1 MSEKLEN
8 AVRPGLLRIL
18 AAIFY
23 DFWLIAAI
31 WLIGTTL
38 DAVIRNALMDHV
50 GDGNYLVLQSYLL
63 LSPWIF
69 FAWFWMHGGQTL
81 GMRSWRIKVVEL
93 NGDPISRI
101 ATIKRYLAALLS
113 WLPLGLGFIWV
124 LFDKE
129 NRSWHDLL
137 SNTRLVMV
145 QKRNKS

>member
-8 AVRPGLLRIL
+8 AAKPGLLRIL

-50 GDGNYLVLQSYLL
+50 GDGNYLALQAYLL
-63 LSPWIF
+63 LSPWVF

-81 GMRSWRIKVVEL
+81 GMRS
-93 NGDPISRI
+93 
-101 ATIKRYLAALLS
+101 
-113 WLPLGLGFIWV
+113 
-124 LFDKE
+124 
-129 NRSWHDLL
+129 
-137 SNTRLVMV
+137 
-145 QKRNKS
+145 

>member
-8 AVRPGLLRIL
+8 AVKPGLLRVL

-31 WLIGTTL
+31 WLIGTTV
-38 DAVIRNALMDHV
+38 DAFIRNALMNHV
-50 GDGNYLVLQSYLL
+50 GDGNYLALQVYLI
-63 LSPWIF
+63 LSPWGF

-81 GMRSWRIKVVEL
+81 GMRSWRIKVVDLKGE
-93 NGDPISRI
+93 PITNS
-101 ATIKRYLAALLS
+101 ATIKRYLASLLS
-113 WLPLGLGFIWV
+113 WAALGLGFLWI

-145 QKRNKS
+145 QKRKKA

>member
-8 AVRPGLLRIL
+8 AVKPGLLRVL
-18 AAIFY
+18 AANFY

-31 WLIGTTL
+31 WLIGTTV

-50 GDGNYLVLQSYLL
+50 GDGNYLVLQAYLL
-63 LSPWIF
+63 LSPWVF

-81 GMRSWRIKVVEL
+81 GMRSWRIKVVDLKGE
-93 NGDPISRI
+93 PITNS
-101 ATIKRYLAALLS
+101 ATIKRYLASLLS
-113 WLPLGLGFIWV
+113 WAALGLGFLWI

-145 QKRNKS
+145 QKRKKA

>member
-8 AVRPGLLRIL
+8 AVKPGLLRVL
-18 AAIFY
+18 AANFY

-31 WLIGTTL
+31 WLIGTTV
-38 DAVIRNALMDHV
+38 DAVISYALMDHV
-50 GDGNYLVLQSYLL
+50 GDGNYLVLQAYLL
-63 LSPWIF
+63 LSPWVF

-81 GMRSWRIKVVEL
+81 GMRSWRIKVVDLKGE
-93 NGDPISRI
+93 PITNS
-101 ATIKRYLAALLS
+101 ATIKRYLASLLS
-113 WLPLGLGFIWV
+113 WAALGLGFLWI

-145 QKRNKS
+145 QKRKKA

>member
-8 AVRPGLLRIL
+8 AARPGLLRIL

-23 DFWLIAAI
+23 DFCLIAAI

-50 GDGNYLVLQSYLL
+50 GDGNYLILQAYLL

-81 GMRSWRIKVVEL
+81 GMRSWRIKVVDLKGE
-93 NGDPISRI
+93 PISQA
-101 ATIKRYLAALLS
+101 ATIKRYLAALMS
-113 WLPLGLGFIWV
+113 WLALGLGFIWV
-124 LFDKE
+124 LLDKE

-145 QKRNKS
+145 QKRKKA

>member
-1 MSEKLEN
+1 MLEKLEN
-8 AVRPGLLRIL
+8 AVKPGLLRVL

-31 WLIGTTL
+31 WLIGTMI
-38 DAVIRNALMDHV
+38 DAFIRNALMNHV
-50 GDGNYLVLQSYLL
+50 GDGNYLVLQVYLI
-63 LSPWIF
+63 LSPWFF

-81 GMRSWRIKVVEL
+81 GMRSWRIKVVDLKGE
-93 NGDPISRI
+93 PITKS
-101 ATIKRYLAALLS
+101 ASIKRYLASLLS
-113 WLPLGLGFIWV
+113 WAILGLGFLWI

-145 QKRNKS
+145 QKRKKA

>member
-8 AVRPGLLRIL
+8 AVKPGLLRIL

-31 WLIGTTL
+31 WLIGTTV
-38 DAVIRNALMDHV
+38 DAFIRNALMNHV
-50 GDGNYLVLQSYLL
+50 GDGNYLVLQIYLIL
-63 LSPWIF
+63 GPWLF
-69 FAWFWMHGGQTL
+69 FAWFWMHGCQTL
-81 GMRSWRIKVVEL
+81 GMRSWRIKVVDLKGE
-93 NGDPISRI
+93 PITKS
-101 ATIKRYLAALLS
+101 ASIKRYLASLLS
-113 WLPLGLGFIWV
+113 WAALGLGFLWI

-145 QKRNKS
+145 QKRKKA